1 MVIYFLLISQIQKIK
16 IVGLPGPHP
25 AKAIFGRAKMALD
38 PKTRPGRPAR
48 AVLAGVPHVGQ
59 TPAPVTG
66 GSAAKFVTGS
76 AQPPIAG
83 TTGRT
88 TAAKTSC
95 SIRLM
100 GTLRN
105 TGIGKGKNPE
115 QNLCSAFALAYAYVA
130 KNPLEAF

>member
-1 MVIYFLLISQIQKIK
+1 M
-16 IVGLPGPHP
+16 GLPGPRP
-25 AKAIFGRAKMALD
+25 AKANFGRAKMALD

-48 AVLAGVPHVGQ
+48 AVLAGGPHVGQ
-59 TPAPVTG
+59 KAAPVTG
-66 GSAAKFVTGS
+66 GSAARFVTGS

-100 GTLRN
+100 GTQRQLHR
-105 TGIGKGKNPE
+105 
-115 QNLCSAFALAYAYVA
+115 QNQILASAFALAYAYVA
-130 KNPLEAF
+130 KTPLEAF